1 MRRMGANAANGCRCG
16 RWVQMRRMGADAAS
30 AAVAIG
36 RMPRVGAGGLP
47 HRGTT
52 WGRAPGGPPF
62 LLRPKIRLFSS
73 LTDGRAA
80 SALLAR
86 KASPKIQMDP
96 GSGPR
101 SVPIVG
107 APCGGHVVGRRLLA
121 RSDIWDGGGRL
132 EDAGDGGAGD
142 AGMPVSASI
151 ARSDLPPAPRVRTR
165 SMPPSVGRYHQ
176 ARFARARAPRDRAQ
190 DAERDA
196 RIDVLEVVLLGPQ
209 DLEEV
214 RGFRRVFGTS
224 MRSVPLRKRPVGDCE
239 FLAISLGVPWATIF
253 PPSRPTPGSKSST

>member
-1 MRRMGANAANGCRCG
+1 MRQLRQMRRMGANAADGCKCG
-16 RWVQMRRMGADAAS
+16 GWVQMRRMGADAADRCRRGS

-62 LLRPKIRLFSS
+62 LLRPKIRFFSS

-121 RSDIWDGGGRL
+121 RSDIWDGGGPT
-132 EDAGDGGAGD
+132 D
-142 AGMPVSASI
+142 
-151 ARSDLPPAPRVRTR
+151 
-165 SMPPSVGRYHQ
+165 
-176 ARFARARAPRDRAQ
+176 RARTGAVGTRGRALSRLSGDSVIALPQ
-190 DAERDA
+190 TT
-196 RIDVLEVVLLGPQ
+196 LL
-209 DLEEV
+209 
-214 RGFRRVFGTS
+214 
-224 MRSVPLRKRPVGDCE
+224 
-239 FLAISLGVPWATIF
+239 
-253 PPSRPTPGSKSST
+253 